1 MFKKLLIANRG
12 AIACRIERTLRA
24 MGVQSIA
31 VYSDADAGSL
41 HVAQADKAYCL
52 GDGAANNT
60 YLATDKLLD
69 AARAT
74 PAPTRSIPATA
85 SCRRMPPSRRPA
97 WPPAS
102 PSSGPRPSSCG
113 FSA

>member
-69 AARAT
+69 AARDAG
-74 PAPTRSIPATA
+74 ADAIHPATA

>member
-69 AARAT
+69 AARDAGADAIH
-74 PAPTRSIPATA
+74 PGYGFLSENAAFAQACMAAGIAFV
-85 SCRRMPPSRRPA
+85 
-97 WPPAS
+97 
-102 PSSGPRPSSCG
+102 GPRPSSCG